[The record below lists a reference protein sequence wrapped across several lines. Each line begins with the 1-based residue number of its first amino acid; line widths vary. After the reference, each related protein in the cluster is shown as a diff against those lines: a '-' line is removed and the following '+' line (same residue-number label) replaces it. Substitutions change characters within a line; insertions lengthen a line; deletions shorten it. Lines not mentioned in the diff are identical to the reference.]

1 MPFVS
6 IRFSRSILSQIAA
19 LGFVCVSGM
28 ASAQNNFC
36 EQNWPEWTQFKKTFI
51 TEDGRVIDHSGT
63 IKPTVSEGQAYALFF
78 ALIAND
84 KAAFQRILTWTENNL
99 AGGDLT
105 TRLPAWQWGQKT
117 DGSWGIIDPNPASD
131 ADLWIAYTLNAA
143 GELWKDKRYNALA
156 SLLAQRILNEE
167 TADIPGLGL
176 TLLPAPKGFA
186 LPDNQWKLNPSYTPL
201 QLLRWFHYSEKDER
215 WKRLLSSSVSI
226 MTKASPKG
234 YAPDWTIYH
243 PERGFQ
249 IDTQGS
255 EKGNG
260 GYNAIRVYLWAGM
273 LADKDPDKSLLLKT
287 WQPMATLT
295 ESKAYPPEFVDIQSG
310 EVKSPGSTG
319 FSAALLPFLQASK
332 AQKALQQQILRIQA
346 QPVKTD
352 QYYDQVL
359 TLFATGWMDKR
370 YRFGTNGKIEMHWM
384 QNCGKPF

>member
-6 IRFSRSILSQIAA
+6 IRFSRSILPHIAA
-19 LGFVCVSGM
+19 LGFVCMSGM

-78 ALIAND
+78 ALVAND

-117 DGSWGIIDPNPASD
+117 DGSWGVIDPNPASD
-131 ADLWIAYTLNAA
+131 ADLWIAYTLSAA
-143 GELWKDKRYNALA
+143 GELWKDKRYSALA

-243 PERGFQ
+243 PEKGFQ
-249 IDTQGS
+249 IDSQGS

-273 LADKDPDKSLLLKT
+273 LADKDPDKNLLLKT

-352 QYYDQVL
+352 LYYDQVL
-359 TLFATGWMDKR
+359 ALFSMGWMDKR
-370 YRFGTNGKIEMHWM
+370 YRFATNGKIEMHWM